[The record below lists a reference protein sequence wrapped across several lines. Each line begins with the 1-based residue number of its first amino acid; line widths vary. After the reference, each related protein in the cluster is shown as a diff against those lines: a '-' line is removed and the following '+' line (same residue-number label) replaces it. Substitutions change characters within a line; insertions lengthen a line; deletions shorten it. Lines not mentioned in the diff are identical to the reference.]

1 MEVTNEL
8 RLAYMSTFLTEER
21 KELFNKIA
29 DSRTNYITV
38 AVEDVQKDHNSNA
51 IIRSCDC
58 FGVQTLH
65 VINYQKSN
73 KLANSIA
80 KGAELWVDVEYHQS
94 DEGDA
99 SLEAINALRAKGY
112 KIVAT
117 TPHTNDCELPDFV
130 LDEPIALFFGTEYEG
145 LSQTV
150 MDHADVFLKIPLH
163 GFTESLN
170 VSVSTAII
178 LNDLTTRL
186 QKSGGD
192 FWKLSKEEM
201 IKMKLNWC
209 MTSIRRSDRILQL
222 FEQNP
227 EAYLHLFEQ
236 P

>member
-1 MEVTNEL
+1 MEVTNEI
-8 RLAYMSTFLTEER
+8 RLEYMSTFLTDER
-21 KELFNKIA
+21 KELFEKIA
-29 DSRTNYITV
+29 QNRTNYITV

-65 VINYQKSN
+65 VINYLKSN

-94 DEGDA
+94 TEGDA
-99 SLEAINALRAKGY
+99 SLEAIQALKAKGY

-117 TPHTNDCELPDFV
+117 TPHTNDCDLQDFQ
-130 LDEPIALFFGTEYEG
+130 LDQPIALFFGTEHDG

-150 MDHADVFLKIPLH
+150 LDNADAFLKIPLH

-186 QKSGGD
+186 RASENID
-192 FWKLSKEEM
+192 WKLSKEEM
-201 IKMKLNWC
+201 INMKLNWC